1 MSRYYDLTPDEA
13 DVFFAEANEL
23 LESLDS
29 DLVLIEHSNDDELIN
44 RIFRAVHT
52 LKGAAGSI
60 GHEPMA
66 HLAHASETVLDK
78 VRKHELGV
86 SSGMV
91 DVLFVVVDSLKQFLN
106 DIVDDQPPTVNV
118 DALVQRVNRLL
129 EAEDEAVG
137 QQSNVDLP
145 PLDDAGRAMMQ
156 EAVNAEQNI
165 VVVYADA
172 DPDGV
177 APLARLLQV
186 YMQIEQMGG
195 QIITATPT
203 LEQLENGQGQRVLV
217 AIVVTDLISSTLQE
231 DLEQVADLLSVQ
243 VADFTNAADMLL
255 SEAAATV
262 QPESIQ
268 WSEPV
273 ATPEAPEAAGAADA
287 SADTASTEESNSA
300 VGNSAPAKRQNNT
313 NSGGRTVRT
322 SIERL
327 DNLMNLAGELVTD
340 RNRMFKIYEDLSHA
354 LTEEQLQVLND
365 TITHLSTIT
374 DQLHDEVVKAR
385 MQPIEYV
392 FNKFPRLVRQISQEL
407 GKQVELVMSGQ
418 DTEVDRSVIEQV
430 SDPLLHLVRNA
441 IDHGVEK
448 VEARLEKGKAPVG
461 KLTLSARSEEGNII
475 ITIADD
481 GKGIDAE
488 KVKQKAVNMGLITR
502 DQATAMTYA
511 EAIDMV
517 FLPGL
522 STAAQ
527 VSDLSGRGVGMD
539 VVRSNIQR
547 LNGSVVA
554 YSTPGEGTVF
564 ELRLP
569 LTLAIIPTLLVE
581 VRRQVFA
588 LPLHNVLEI
597 FKLEEDQLSTVRRRE
612 AVYVRGEILPI
623 FRLAGIFGTGK
634 GKLPPVEG
642 AASKKQ
648 SSGEFVVSLN
658 HRDSRFG
665 VVVEKLLG
673 KQDVVIKS
681 LGYPINNVRGLSGAT
696 LLGDGRI
703 GLIADIAALVGLAL
717 SQEHTVAPA
726 ADQSPM
732 EVAEA

>member
-1 MSRYYDLTPDEA
+1 VSSHYDLTPDEA

-106 DIVDDQPPTVNV
+106 DIVNDQAPSVQV
-118 DALVQRVNRLL
+118 DALVQRVSRLL
-129 EAEDEAVG
+129 EVDVEAETEQV
-137 QQSNVDLP
+137 NVDLP

-165 VVVYADA
+165 VVIYADA
-172 DPDGV
+172 DPEGI
-177 APLARLLQV
+177 APMARLLQV
-186 YMQIEQMGG
+186 YMQIEQMGC
-195 QIITATPT
+195 QIISCVPT
-203 LEQLENGQGQRVLV
+203 MEQLEVGEGQQVLV
-217 AIVVTDLISSTLQE
+217 AIAVTDLISSTLQDE
-231 DLEQVADLLSVQ
+231 LEHIADLRSVQ
-243 VADFTNAADMLL
+243 VADFTNAADMLFADAG
-255 SEAAATV
+255 SSV
-262 QPESIQ
+262 QPESIA
-268 WSEPV
+268 WSENTSTAETPV
-273 ATPEAPEAAGAADA
+273 AAAPVESPSAAPGEESSGANGAAG
-287 SADTASTEESNSA
+287 
-300 VGNSAPAKRQNNT
+300 KRQNSN
-313 NSGGRTVRT
+313 NGGRTVRT

-441 IDHGVEK
+441 IDHGIEK
-448 VEARLEKGKAPVG
+448 VEKRIENGKSPVG
-461 KLTLSARSEEGNII
+461 RLTLSARSEEGSII
-475 ITIADD
+475 ITISDD
-481 GKGIDAE
+481 GRGIDGE
-488 KVKQKAVNMGLITR
+488 RVKQKAINMGLITKE
-502 DQATAMTYA
+502 QAVGMSYA

-522 STAAQ
+522 STAAE

-554 YSTPGEGTVF
+554 YSTPGEGTIF

-581 VRRQVFA
+581 VRHQVFA

-597 FKLEEDQLSTVRRRE
+597 FKLEADQISTVRRRE

-623 FRLAGIFGTGK
+623 FRLASIFGTGK
-634 GKLPPVEG
+634 DKLRSANAELD
-642 AASKKQ
+642 AAKEQ
-648 SSGEFVVSLN
+648 NSGEFVVSLN
-658 HRDSRFG
+658 HRDSRYG

-703 GLIADIAALVGLAL
+703 GLIADIAALVGLAI
-717 SQEHTVAPA
+717 SQEHMTPDHISVEA
-726 ADQSPM
+726 
-732 EVAEA
+732 AEA